1 MMVNKFLGST
11 RDQNVIPWSFV
22 LVIIINGNSL
32 QFYNFKD
39 SVEEAKHSISS
50 SYFQYINGFAAVLEE
65 EHAEQLES
73 ICAVQF
79 TVFCNYFLQVLVFSI
94 IRIYYTTYYLHDILI
109 WASRGG
115 INFRESANGTS
126 DDSFL
131 GFSWNGKG

>member
-1 MMVNKFLGST
+1 MVNKFLGST

-50 SYFQYINGFAAVLEE
+50 SYFQYINDFAAVLEE

-79 TVFCNYFLQVLVFSI
+79 TLCFVIIFSKFWCLVVSESI
-94 IRIYYTTYYLHDILI
+94 TLLITYMIY
-109 WASRGG
+109 
-115 INFRESANGTS
+115 
-126 DDSFL
+126 
-131 GFSWNGKG
+131 